1 MLNPTLLIYLSFSIS
16 VKKEK
21 NPQPPYYKK
30 SLPTIQEHIAYRYAF
45 FPEKGVKK
53 TETPMKKNK

>member
-1 MLNPTLLIYLSFSIS
+1 MLNPALLIYRSFSIS

-30 SLPTIQEHIAYRYAF
+30 SFPTIQEPIAYRYAIT
-45 FPEKGVKK
+45 PKGG
-53 TETPMKKNK
+53 